1 MAKNDTTKSGPQSDA
16 LSYESALA
24 ELESIVARM
33 EAGQLPLEDS
43 LAAYQRGAELL
54 KFCQSKL
61 ADAQQKIRLLDAD
74 VLKPFTPA
82 NE

>member
-1 MAKNDTTKSGPQSDA
+1 MAKTGTTKSGTQSDA
-16 LSYESALA
+16 LSYESALE

-61 ADAQQKIRLLDAD
+61 ADAQQKISLLDAD

>member
-1 MAKNDTTKSGPQSDA
+1 MAKNDTTKSGAQSDA

>member
-1 MAKNDTTKSGPQSDA
+1 MAKAGATKTGGAID
-16 LSYESALA
+16 LMSYETALA

-33 EAGQLPLEDS
+33 EGGQLPLEDS

-54 KFCQSKL
+54 KFCQSRL
-61 ADAQQKIRLLDAD
+61 TDAQQKIRILDAD
-74 VLKPFTPA
+74 VLKPYSAA

>member
-1 MAKNDTTKSGPQSDA
+1 MAKAGTTKTGGAIDA
-16 LSYESALA
+16 MSYETALT
-24 ELESIVARM
+24 ELETIVARM
-33 EAGQLPLEDS
+33 EDGQLPLEDS

-54 KFCQSKL
+54 KFCQSRL

-74 VLKPFTPA
+74 VLKPFSAT